1 MPIETD
7 PLPDVIVVGVQTNT
21 EHGFQ
26 FELNGT
32 KCATGLRSAVE
43 LINGGLAIMYQQ
55 KADTREVMAQLVVFG
70 RYGMTSA
77 STRPCCSTYMKSSI
91 STGPAGGAEPGKPDE
106 TAQGAWRHRVL
117 L

>member
-7 PLPDVIVVGVQTNT
+7 PLPVVGFQTNT

-43 LINGGLAIMYQQ
+43 LINGGLAILYEH

-70 RYGMTSA
+70 QHGMTEREHYAATSMLQYLYEVEYLDWTEATAIMIGQSKLRAMQQAGSA
-77 STRPCCSTYMKSSI
+77 
-91 STGPAGGAEPGKPDE
+91 
-106 TAQGAWRHRVL
+106 
-117 L
+117 